1 MAAKTTVVEARSG
14 AWIPLCRDQ
23 SVDIIN
29 TFGQQ
34 VVDLWAFR
42 RDDPTEF
49 LSMEHTRSCLE
60 KICFTQG
67 DTLMTNRRRPL
78 LEIVE
83 DTSPGLHDSL
93 LSACDEARYRLL
105 GVTGYHASCAENFR
119 AACLAADLQ
128 VAGLPAPWNVFMNV
142 VVEEGRLRIEPPR
155 SRAGDYVRL
164 RACADA
170 LVVISAC
177 PMDIVLTNG
186 AERVPRSVE
195 YRFTE
200 RQPAR

>member
-1 MAAKTTVVEARSG
+1 MAATTTVIPARSG
-14 AWIPLCRDQ
+14 AWFPISKGRT
-23 SVDIIN
+23 VDIIN

-34 VVDLWAFR
+34 VVDFWAFR
-42 RDDPTEF
+42 RDDPAEC

-60 KICFTQG
+60 KIRFTRG

-119 AACLAADLQ
+119 TACLAANLR

-142 VVEEGRLRIEPPR
+142 VVEDGRLRIEPPQ

-164 RACADA
+164 RAYADA
-170 LVVISAC
+170 LVVLSAC
-177 PMDIVLTNG
+177 PMDIVPTNG
-186 AERVPRSVE
+186 AERVPRPVE
-195 YRFTE
+195 YRLL
-200 RQPAR
+200 